1 MNYIRFNYSIDEI
14 NKIKKDIINT
24 NEEFISKINTYSPN
38 KLLDSYLYSLSKYD
52 YIYETIIF
60 LQSVSTDENIRNS
73 SIKFQEDLINYFLK
87 FFKDENNYKILLKL
101 KSIKHKS
108 SLLKKVLKDIFKTFE
123 KNGINL
129 DLNKRNKL
137 EILKKGLN
145 KYETQFMQN
154 IYNDKKKL
162 IIPKETAHID
172 LDGINKDF
180 LNSHYNKSSKK
191 YIIGITNPEKEEI
204 MKYCTSSSIRKI
216 YSKIINN
223 IGYKKNINVLQKI
236 LELRY
241 KIANILGY
249 KNNITYKLSY
259 DRIAKENQIYTLINK
274 LIPKLKKSGYN
285 DYNTVLNYFVDNIN
299 TFDDKIKNNVL
310 NNIVN
315 HNNINNGIKKLNNKI
330 NKYDFGYFSNIYRE
344 KYYGI
349 DTNIIKKYFP
359 LNYTI
364 AKVFK
369 MYEKIFS
376 IKIERVKNVKKSQ
389 IWYKDVML
397 YRVVDKANSNK
408 ANNNKYIKYNKSN
421 NKHNKSNVLGYLYLD
436 LFPRANKYNHAG
448 TFDLQ
453 PSYINK
459 YNKRVLPITAVVC
472 NFYKKFFTHDT
483 LTTFCHEMGHALHN
497 LFSKV
502 KYASLSGTNTELD
515 FVETI
520 SQFFENW
527 CWEKDFL
534 KYVSRNIKTKK
545 PLSDELID
553 KIIKTKKY
561 NNGMHYLTQIL
572 YIKYD
577 MNIHKKEHYSVKELH
592 DLWFNISDELM
603 QFFGPEHNHI
613 IKTYNTSIYPMCS
626 FGHLIGYDVGY
637 YSYLWSIIYS
647 YDIFSKFQKYGL
659 FSNKIGMELR
669 RKIMEKGASKDG
681 VKLLTDFLQRKPSY
695 KYFLKEIF

>member
-24 NEEFISKINTYSPN
+24 NEDFVNKMNTYSPN
-38 KLLDSYLYSLSKYD
+38 KLLESYLYSLSKYD
-52 YIYETIIF
+52 YIYETIVF
-60 LQSVSTDENIRNS
+60 LQSVSTNENIRNS
-73 SIKFQEDLINYFLK
+73 SIKFQEDIINYFLK
-87 FFKDENNYKILLKL
+87 FFKSENNYKILLKL
-101 KSIKHKS
+101 KNINHKS
-108 SLLKKVLKDIFKTFE
+108 SVLIKVIKDIFKSFTD
-123 KNGINL
+123 NGIDL

-137 EILKKGLN
+137 ELLKKELS

-162 IIPKETAHID
+162 IIPKETAHIE

-191 YIIGITNPEKEEI
+191 YIIGISNPEQEEI
-204 MKYCTSSSIRKI
+204 MKYCNSSSTRKI

-223 IGYKKNINVLQKI
+223 IGYKKNITVLQKI
-236 LELRY
+236 LGLRY

-249 KNNITYKLSY
+249 KNNIEYKLSY
-259 DRIAKENQIYTLINK
+259 ERIAKENQIHSLLNK
-274 LIPKLKKSGYN
+274 LIPKLKNSGN
-285 DYNTVLNYFVDNIN
+285 NEYNTILNYFVDNIN

-315 HNNINNGIKKLNNKI
+315 HNNVYKGIKKMNNKI

-364 AKVFK
+364 DRVFK

-376 IKIERVKNVKKSQ
+376 IKFERVKNVKKSQ

-397 YRVVDKANSNK
+397 YRVIDKATNK
-408 ANNNKYIKYNKSN
+408 LKNKYIKYSKSN
-421 NKHNKSNVLGYLYLD
+421 NKLNNKSNILGYLYLD
-436 LFPRANKYNHAG
+436 LFPRPNKYNHAA

-453 PSYINK
+453 ASYINK
-459 YNKRVLPITAVVC
+459 YNKRVIPITAIVC
-472 NFYKKFFTHDT
+472 NFDRKFFTHDS

-497 LFSKV
+497 IFSKV
-502 KYASLSGTNTELD
+502 KYASLSGTKTELD

-545 PLSDELID
+545 PLSDDLID
-553 KIIKTKKY
+553 KIISTKKY
-561 NNGMHYLTQIL
+561 NNGIHYLTQIL

-577 MNIHKKEHYSVKELH
+577 IGVHKKEHYSVKELH
-592 DLWFNISDELM
+592 DMWFNISNELLP
-603 QFFGPEHNHI
+603 FFGPENNHI
-613 IKTYNTSIYPMCS
+613 IKSYNNEIFPMCS
-626 FGHLIGYDVGY
+626 FGHLVGYDVGY

-647 YDIFSKFQKYGL
+647 YDIFSKFQKHGL
-659 FSNKIGMELR
+659 FSNKVGMDLR
-669 RKIMEKGASKDG
+669 RKIMEKGATKNG

-695 KYFLKEIF
+695 KYFLENVF

>member
-24 NEEFISKINTYSPN
+24 NEDFVSNMNTYSPN
-38 KLLDSYLYSLSKYD
+38 KLLELYLYSLSKYD
-52 YIYETIIF
+52 YIYETIVF
-60 LQSVSTDENIRNS
+60 LQSVSTDENIRKS
-73 SIKFQEDLINYFLK
+73 SIKFQEDITNYFLI
-87 FFKDENNYKILLKL
+87 FFKNENNYKILLKL

-108 SLLKKVLKDIFKTFE
+108 TILTKVIKDIFKSFTD
-123 KNGINL
+123 NGIDL

-137 EILKKGLN
+137 ELLKKELS

-162 IIPKETAHID
+162 IIPHID
-172 LDGINKDF
+172 LDGVNKDF

-191 YIIGITNPEKEEI
+191 YIIGITNPEQLEI
-204 MKYCTSSSIRKI
+204 VKYCNSSSTRKI

-223 IGYKKNINVLQKI
+223 VGYKKNISVLQKI
-236 LELRY
+236 LGLRY

-249 KNNITYKLSY
+249 KNNIEYKLSY
-259 DRIAKENQIYTLINK
+259 ERIAKENQINKLLNK

-285 DYNTVLNYFVDNIN
+285 EYNTILNYFVDNIN

-315 HNNINNGIKKLNNKI
+315 HNNVNKGIKKMNNKI
-330 NKYDFGYFSNIYRE
+330 NKYDFSYFSNIYRE
-344 KYYGI
+344 KYYGV
-349 DTNIIKKYFP
+349 DSNIIKKYFP

-364 AKVFK
+364 NRVFK

-376 IKIERVKNVKKSQ
+376 IKFERVKNVKKSQ
-389 IWYKDVML
+389 IWYKDVIL
-397 YRVVDKANSNK
+397 YRVIDKATNK
-408 ANNNKYIKYNKSN
+408 KSKNKLKNKYNKL
-421 NKHNKSNVLGYLYLD
+421 NVLGYLYLD
-436 LFPRANKYNHAG
+436 LFPRANKYNHAA

-459 YNKRVLPITAVVC
+459 YNKRIIPITAIVC
-472 NFYKKFFTHDT
+472 NFDRNFFTHDS

-497 LFSKV
+497 IFSKV
-502 KYASLSGTNTELD
+502 KYASLSGTKTELD

-553 KIIKTKKY
+553 KIISTKKY
-561 NNGMHYLTQIL
+561 NNGIHYLTQIL

-577 MNIHKKEHYSVKELH
+577 IGVHKKEHYSAKELH
-592 DLWFNISDELM
+592 DMWFNISNDLLP
-603 QFFGPEHNHI
+603 FFGPSNNHI
-613 IKTYNTSIYPMCS
+613 IKSYNNEIFPMCS
-626 FGHLIGYDVGY
+626 FGHLVGYDVGY

-647 YDIFSKFQKYGL
+647 YDIFSKFQKHGL
-659 FSNKIGMELR
+659 FSNKVGMDLR
-669 RKIMEKGASKDG
+669 RKIMEKGATKNG

-695 KYFLKEIF
+695 KYFLEQIF